1 MLHRHRP
8 EPSESRQRGSSS
20 WVGALAATAAPWG
33 ERLVASQNRRT
44 SQPRFELTQP
54 ATSAGLVR
62 RAQSLPA
69 LNSQYIIFGNNLQYD
84 TEYMCKAAVARVDRV
99 AEPAAAEQIQ
109 RAACQRRVC
118 GLDTTVVESRHV
130 HGHGAIAIAPRLH
143 ATAAACLT
151 CGALPT
157 ASTAGREQQGA
168 RACAD
173 RSSRLVAASSASLA
187 SQGLDTRLANR
198 EWARQPRQACRAYG

>member
-1 MLHRHRP
+1 M
-8 EPSESRQRGSSS
+8 
-20 WVGALAATAAPWG
+20 
-33 ERLVASQNRRT
+33 
-44 SQPRFELTQP
+44 
-54 ATSAGLVR
+54 
-62 RAQSLPA
+62 
-69 LNSQYIIFGNNLQYD
+69 
-84 TEYMCKAAVARVDRV
+84 RV
-99 AEPAAAEQIQ
+99 AEPESRTSTEHAAAAAAEQSPE
-109 RAACQRRVC
+109 RAACQRRVR

-187 SQGLDTRLANR
+187 SQGLDTRLADK
-198 EWARQPRQACRAYG
+198 EWARQPRQACRAYR